1 MDNKC
6 KDCIYFKK
14 YDRDKIFGYCINDE
28 SQIRSKHLR
37 SELSP
42 ACKKKKIK

>member
-6 KDCIYFKK
+6 KNCIYFKK
-14 YDRDKIFGYCINDE
+14 YEKDKIFGYCTSDYSRI
-28 SQIRSKHLR
+28 SAKHLR

-42 ACKKKKIK
+42 ACKDIKQK